1 MSFFLLR
8 INALILPLDIPFN
21 RAEYNS
27 FAKDSIYFSHYYV
40 NKTICQ
46 AAAAAAAAGNC
57 CG

>member
-8 INALILPLDIPFN
+8 MNALILPLDIPFN

-46 AAAAAAAAGNC
+46 AAAAAAGNC